1 MGWIRDWSDPQTLL
15 DPTFAGYNIVS
26 TNNSNWPMTSWQDWP
41 KSQGGA
47 YSSGPLTA
55 IDTAMKKAETTVG
68 DSNRAQAWANVDNM
82 LTGDAVAIPWVF
94 DKQPYVISKDV
105 RAIYQLWNEGSI
117 DYSYSSLK

>member
-1 MGWIRDWSDPQTLL
+1 
-15 DPTFAGYNIVS
+15 
-26 TNNSNWPMTSWQDWP
+26 
-41 KSQGGA
+41 
-47 YSSGPLTA
+47 
-55 IDTAMKKAETTVG
+55 MKKAETTVG